1 MNINHSQK
9 QAFEYLAKGEYSQA
23 INLYENCI
31 EINPTIKSNYW
42 YLGLALLLQ
51 GEEFAAKTVWLSAMT
66 EATPDNFDIWMTE
79 LIEILETTAIQYLNA
94 GKLQQAEKIYW
105 QILEVNHTEAKTYYN
120 LGNTIAYQGREEE
133 AIECWEKAVELQPDF
148 LAAYQSL
155 ASLFQRLR
163 EFQKAISYYLKMLE
177 IQPNSLEVYENLGL
191 CFSAMNYLEEA
202 RAYCQLSIKIQT
214 DYSPAWGNWGI
225 ILLKQGKLEEAIA
238 RLKMAIE
245 IQLNFIQAYLNFNQK
260 ITSHANLFKALQN
273 HQDAEIYLELGRIL
287 VQNKSW
293 QLVVKDKIL
302 DIGYLCLQKAREV
315 KPELG
320 VKIDSI
326 LNQKQQPA
334 TNPQQNI
341 SQVKPPTGFYE
352 STWEWAV
359 TQNVQTSNYIN
370 IYPENFLQL
379 KPPITP
385 DNSVHFSFRFGN
397 QIKLPATFVAI
408 IPEGRFWIDETNF
421 KTAIITSE
429 NQENQESKILGDV
442 SPQFPILSPG
452 SPENYPSKHSIFS
465 LKTLPQ
471 IQNIQGTVAVLSGI
485 FNNNYFHWMFDILP
499 RIELLRQSGI
509 NFKNIDKFLI
519 NHQLPFQKETLKILD
534 IPEAK
539 IIDTEK
545 HQHIQAT
552 KLIVPSF
559 PGCVAWM
566 PKWACDFL
574 RTEFLNLAETS
585 DKIDRIYISRKQ
597 ANNRRII
604 NEDEIINLLTKFG
617 FKSVTLESMSVKK
630 QASLLANA
638 KVVISAHGGGLTN
651 LVFCHP
657 GTKVIEIF
665 SPNYIYSCYWL
676 ISNLVGLEYYYL
688 LGENPLGFS
697 FHELLSPNHRLEDIF
712 VNINHLLEM
721 MKFVGI
727 T

>member
-1 MNINHSQK
+1 MNINNSQK
-9 QAFEYLAKGEYSQA
+9 QAFEYLAKGDYRQA
-23 INLYENCI
+23 INLYETCI
-31 EINPTIKSNYW
+31 QINPNIKSNYW

-51 GEEFAAKTVWLSAMT
+51 GEEVAAQAVWLSAMT
-66 EATPDNFDIWMTE
+66 EATPDEFDVWITE
-79 LIEILETTAIQYLNA
+79 LIEILETTAIQYLNS
-94 GKLQQAEKIYW
+94 GKLQLAEKIYW
-105 QILEVNHTEAKTYYN
+105 QVLEVNNTEAETYYN
-120 LGNTIAYQGREEE
+120 LGNAIGYQGREEE
-133 AIECWEKAVELQPDF
+133 AIECWQKAVELQPDF

-163 EFQKAISYYLKMLE
+163 EFHQAISYYLKMLE
-177 IQPNSLEVYENLGL
+177 IQPKSLEIYENLGL

-202 RAYCQLSIKIQT
+202 KACCQSSLKIQQNYT
-214 DYSPAWGNWGI
+214 PAWGNWGI

-238 RLKMAIE
+238 RLKMAVE
-245 IQLNFIQAYLNFNQK
+245 TQPNFIQAYLNFDGK
-260 ITSHANLFKALQN
+260 VTSHANLFTALRN
-273 HQDAEIYLELGRIL
+273 HQDAEIYLELGEIL
-287 VQNKSW
+287 VASKNF
-293 QLVVKDKIL
+293 QLVVKDQIL

-315 KPELG
+315 KPEIG

-326 LNQKQQPA
+326 LNQKQPPI
-334 TNPQQNI
+334 TNHQQNI

-359 TQNVQTSNYIN
+359 TQGLETSNYIN

-421 KTAIITSE
+421 QTAIITSE
-429 NQENQESKILGDV
+429 NPENQESKILGDV
-442 SPQFPILSPG
+442 SPKFPILSPD
-452 SPENYPSKHSIFS
+452 SPENHPSKHSIFS
-465 LKTLPQ
+465 LQILPQ
-471 IQNIQGTVAVLSGI
+471 IQNIEGTVAVLSGI

-499 RIELLRQSGI
+499 IIKLLHQSGI
-509 NFKNIDKFLI
+509 NFNDIDKFLI
-519 NHQLPFQKETLKILD
+519 NYQLPFQQETLKILD

-539 IIDTEK
+539 IIDTQK

-559 PGCVAWM
+559 PASVAWM

-574 RTEFLNLAETS
+574 RKEFLPPSGNTET
-585 DKIDRIYISRKQ
+585 IDRIYISRKQ

-604 NEDEIINLLTKFG
+604 NEDEIIKFLTKFG
-617 FKSVTLESMSVKK
+617 FQSVTLESMSVTA

-638 KVVISAHGGGLTN
+638 KVVISPHGGGLTN

-676 ISNLVGLEYYYL
+676 ISNLVG
-688 LGENPLGFS
+688 
-697 FHELLSPNHRLEDIF
+697 
-712 VNINHLLEM
+712 
-721 MKFVGI
+721 
-727 T
+727 